1 MTIKAE
7 EAQNEQEFFT
17 SNLNGGV
24 NSNTPAGASS
34 NKSGGGS
41 AADML
46 NNMFNSSKKDKDGFL
61 DPK

>member
-24 NSNTPAGASS
+24 IAMGTRNDGRLLNSTNPPSVFENKTPRDNETQATI
-34 NKSGGGS
+34 
-41 AADML
+41 
-46 NNMFNSSKKDKDGFL
+46 
-61 DPK
+61 